1 MPPNFKDRFF
11 QRITGVSLRT
21 KIVGM
26 VLSAVLLIGLATTI
40 TVRARLD
47 GNLERGLEERGIAI
61 GRYVAARATDLVLT
75 DNTFALYQLLRV
87 TLENNLDVR
96 YVYIVDSQNQVI
108 AHTFLQNVPR
118 GLMVLNQLG
127 LQDNYRLQ
135 PFKSEE
141 GQMIDIA
148 VPMLD
153 GQVGVAH
160 IGLSLNRLHNEVA
173 QATQQL
179 LVILAISLFL
189 GAGIALVLTR
199 VLTRPILDLVAVTR
213 QLEAGDL
220 EARARF
226 YMADEVG
233 ELAQAFNAMAD
244 SLQASHISML
254 RRVRELAILNATAT
268 AISSTLN
275 RQAMLQA
282 ALSKVL
288 EELGLQA
295 GWVFLEDLNSPTGL
309 HLAAQ
314 QGLSKIFA
322 YQEATRE
329 LGDCVCAR
337 VMQTGE
343 ALIVHDIC
351 TECQRIDSEV
361 VKAEKLTSHASIPL
375 VSRNQVIGVLNVA
388 SRDARLFS
396 ENDLSMLDSI
406 GRQIGVAAENA
417 RLWEEVKEK
426 ETLRGQLLEKIIT
439 AQENERQRLA
449 RELHDE
455 AGQAL
460 TSLKFSLRN
469 LERVKNPASARS
481 QLQSLRDFV
490 GQIQKDLHDL
500 ALELHPPA
508 LDELGLVAALQNFA
522 TRYARHTELLV
533 EFQTLGM
540 GAEENYND
548 LDISP
553 QIAVAAY
560 RLVQEALT
568 NVARHARAQKI
579 SILLE
584 HKDNQIFI
592 IVDDDGDGF
601 DVHTVFDQHSVNE
614 HLGIHSMKERVEMLG
629 GVFTVESRLGEGSTV
644 FARLP
649 LVTFSS
655 KEGDM
660 EAV

>member
-601 DVHTVFDQHSVNE
+601 DVRTVFDQHSVNE

>member
-75 DNTFALYQLLRV
+75 DNTFALYQLLRD